1 MNLNDFRTRAARV
14 SGMSTSD
21 SSDTALLDAW
31 ANEAVVQFLKDTK
44 IFQITASLAVTA
56 GTADYTLDD
65 EILAFSD
72 VWIEP
77 ASGQWDTMLQ
87 PLDSSELLRLRLLA
101 DSTDTTVRHYALQGA
116 HTLMLYP
123 APQSSSDTLHILYV
137 PRPSSTLSAT
147 ADSPSTTAYGG
158 IPTEYHPV
166 LEAYVK
172 WKACEAEAD
181 RPSDNGLKF
190 QAEYER
196 GIARV
201 KGELNRKA
209 GVLKAPAVWGR
220 RGKRFPVTPGTDIK
234 Y

>member
-1 MNLNDFRTRAARV
+1 MNLSDFRTRAARV

-21 SSDTALLDAW
+21 SGDTALLDAW

-44 IFQITASLAVTA
+44 INVAKASLSLTA
-56 GTADYTLDD
+56 GTADYTLDSD
-65 EILAFSD
+65 ILAFMD
-72 VWIEP
+72 VYVVP

-87 PLDSSELLRLRLLA
+87 PIDSGELLRRRLLA
-101 DSTDTTVRHYALQGA
+101 DSTDTTVRNYALQGA

-123 APQSSSDTLHILYV
+123 APQSSSDTLHIFYV

-147 ADSPSTTAYGG
+147 ADTPSSSAYGN

-166 LEAYVK
+166 LEAYIK

-196 GIARV
+196 MIQKIR
-201 KGELNRKA
+201 GELNRKA
-209 GVLKAPAVWGR
+209 GVLKAPAMWGKGR
-220 RGKRFPVTPGTDIK
+220 RRFPVSPGMDMK